1 MMIPKL
7 KAIERFGHYMKIMPV
22 NTGLSPAQE
31 IDFAKQCAKSECE
44 EILQT
49 NPTIKGT
56 SDDLLTQIVQTK
68 AYYYQVIDEIS
79 KIV

>member
-1 MMIPKL
+1 MKPKE
-7 KAIERFGHYMKIMPV
+7 KALSRFDHYLQMMPV
-22 NTGLSPAQE
+22 NNGMSTADE
-31 IDFAKQCAKSECE
+31 IKFAKQCAKSECE

-56 SDDLLTQIVQTK
+56 SEDFLTQIVQTK
-68 AYYYQVIDEIS
+68 AYYYQVIAEID

>member
-1 MMIPKL
+1 MTAKQ
-7 KAIERFGHYMKIMPV
+7 KALERFTHYLTAIPIDTRM
-22 NTGLSPAQE
+22 LAHEE
-31 IDFAKQCAKSECE
+31 IEFAKFCVKSECE

-56 SDDLLTQIVQTK
+56 STDLLTQIVQTK
-68 AYYYQVIDEIS
+68 AHYYQVLDEID

>member
-1 MMIPKL
+1 MKPKE
-7 KAIERFGHYMKIMPV
+7 KALQRFGYYLQMMPV
-22 NTGLSPAQE
+22 NNGMSPTDE
-31 IDFAKQCAKSECE
+31 IKFAKQCVKSECE

-56 SDDLLTQIVQTK
+56 SEDLLTQIVQTK
-68 AYYYQVIDEIS
+68 AYYYQVIDEID